1 MLLRIFYL
9 IMDLGKYIIY
19 LEDTKIMT
27 KNKKSRLSFL
37 DRFLTLWIFVAMGVG
52 ILIGFLFPNTGK
64 VLEGMSTGTISWP
77 IAIGLIIMLYPPLA
91 KIKYEEIGK
100 VVHNKK
106 VLVMSGSLIVFPRTE
121 YQMDWIHETYVW
133 NHQGRLYMIG
143 MIGPDIPADF
153 REKFL
158 LQVQLP

>member
-1 MLLRIFYL
+1 
-9 IMDLGKYIIY
+9 MDLGKYIIY
-19 LEDTKIMT
+19 LEDTKIIT

-106 VLVMSGSLIVFPRTE
+106 VLVMSGRASGLMFHCHLTFFLKVYQSYATCTNPTE
-121 YQMDWIHETYVW
+121 
-133 NHQGRLYMIG
+133 L
-143 MIGPDIPADF
+143 DF
-153 REKFL
+153 VMHRKNKL
-158 LQVQLP
+158 DTIMMMMMN